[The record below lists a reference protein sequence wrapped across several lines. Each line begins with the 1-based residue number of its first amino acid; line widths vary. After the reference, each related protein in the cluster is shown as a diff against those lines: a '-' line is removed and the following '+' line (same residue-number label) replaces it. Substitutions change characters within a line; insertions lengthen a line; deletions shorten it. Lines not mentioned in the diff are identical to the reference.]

1 MNENAFKKMMYSMRD
16 YKLIWQNSQLY
27 PHIMLFFVHILL
39 FSRIA
44 QMRAIRKLIVFH
56 KKIVQIIVKIAIF
69 LIQKK

>member
-1 MNENAFKKMMYSMRD
+1 
-16 YKLIWQNSQLY
+16 
-27 PHIMLFFVHILL
+27 MLFFVHIIL
-39 FSRIA
+39 FSGIV